1 MQSRAEVV
9 VVGGGATGTGI
20 ARDLT
25 MRGVDVTLVERDRL
39 AFGTSGRM
47 HGLLH
52 SGARY
57 AVSGPDT
64 ARHCHDEN
72 RTLRDIAAHCVEETG
87 GLFVQLPDD
96 DAEYFDRKLRACQE
110 AGIPVEEIDPDRAR
124 REEPLLS
131 DDVERAL
138 RVPDAAIDPFGLI
151 AANAASAADHGATIR
166 THTAVTDVLVED
178 GTVVGVAIDDDA
190 VAGRSTIRA
199 EQVVNAA
206 GPWAGELAAMAGVDV
221 PMRPAKG
228 AMVVTNIR
236 HVDTVINHCR
246 PRTEADILVPH
257 GTTAILGTTDREIE
271 DPDDY
276 EEESWEV
283 THLIEELS
291 KLVPELTEAR
301 PLRAYWGVRPLFAPE
316 GQEDTVPDSRD
327 FAILNHQKRDSVG
340 GFTTVVGGKLT
351 LYRLMAERVADL
363 IADRLGVDAP
373 CRTASE
379 PLPGSDG
386 AVDVRTVMQRFDL
399 RSQVAHRTADR
410 LGNRT
415 DPVLE
420 GSESADRRVLC
431 ECEAVTRAE
440 VRDAIDAVGPDIEA
454 IRNRTRASMG
464 TCQGTRCGH
473 RLASEI
479 ARVHGPEAS
488 MDALEDLTVERW
500 RGQRHVAEGRLG
512 QLALTYS
519 VHGGTYNRSRDPE
532 AFRVV
537 NYDAFG
543 GGDGGDT

>member
-1 MQSRAEVV
+1 M

-20 ARDLT
+20 TRDLA

-57 AVSGPDT
+57 AVSDPDT

-72 RTLRDIAAHCVEETG
+72 RTLRDIAAHCVEDTG
-87 GLFVQLPDD
+87 GLFVQLPED
-96 DAEYFDRKLRACQE
+96 DAEYFDRKQRACQE
-110 AGIPVEEIDPDRAR
+110 AGIPTAEIDADRAR

-131 DDVERAL
+131 SAVERAL
-138 RVPDAAIDPFGLI
+138 RVPDAAIDPFGLV

-166 THTAVTDVLVED
+166 THTPVTDVLVE
-178 GTVVGVAIDDDA
+178 GGAVVGVAIDDEST
-190 VAGRSTIRA
+190 AGRSTIRA
-199 EQVVNAA
+199 EQVVNAT
-206 GPWAGELAAMAGVDV
+206 GPWAGDLAAMAGVDV

-228 AMVVTNIR
+228 AMMVTNVR
-236 HVDTVINHCR
+236 QVDTVINRCR
-246 PRTEADILVPH
+246 PRAEGDILVPH

-271 DPDDY
+271 DPDAY
-276 EEESWEV
+276 EEESSEV
-283 THLIEELS
+283 THLVEELS
-291 KLVPELTEAR
+291 EMVPALAEAR
-301 PLRAYWGVRPLFAPE
+301 PLRAYWGVRPLFAPD
-316 GQEDTVPDSRD
+316 GQEDTTADSRD
-327 FAILNHQKRDSVG
+327 FAILDHQERDGIG

-363 IADRLGVDAP
+363 IAGRLGVDAP

-410 LGNRT
+410 LGDRT

-440 VRDAIDAVGPDIEA
+440 VRDAIEAVGPDIEA
-454 IRNRTRASMG
+454 IRNRTRAAMG

-479 ARVHGPEAS
+479 AHVHGPEAG
-488 MDALEDLTVERW
+488 MDALDDLTAERW
-500 RGQRHVAEGRLG
+500 QGQRHVAEGRLG
-512 QLALTYS
+512 QLALAYS
-519 VHGGTYNRSRDPE
+519 IHGGTYNRARNPE
-532 AFRVV
+532 AFRAVE
-537 NYDAFG
+537 YDAFG
-543 GGDGGDT
+543 GGDGDDT